1 MRLTPNE
8 AITSAFNILPVKM
21 AGKEARLMMLAIQ
34 LQEDPQQLRKQMGDG
49 PARGLWQFEQG
60 GGVKGVLNHPT
71 TKRDADRVCELR
83 QVFAHPVD
91 AWSALEHDDVLAAAF
106 ARMLLWTDP
115 AKLPAIGEA
124 RNAFDLYIRTWRPGA
139 YTRGN
144 DLKKAA
150 LYTKWQ
156 LNYAK
161 AMDQIG
167 A

>member
-21 AGKEARLMMLAIQ
+21 AGKEARLVMLAIQ
-34 LQEDPQQLRKQMGDG
+34 LQEDPELLRVQKGCG
-49 PARGLWQFEQG
+49 AARGIFQFEKG

-83 QVFAHPVD
+83 QVFAHQSDV
-91 AWSALEHDDVLAAAF
+91 WNTLEHDDVLAAAF

-115 AKLPAIGEA
+115 AKLPAIGEV

-139 YTRGN
+139 YARGN